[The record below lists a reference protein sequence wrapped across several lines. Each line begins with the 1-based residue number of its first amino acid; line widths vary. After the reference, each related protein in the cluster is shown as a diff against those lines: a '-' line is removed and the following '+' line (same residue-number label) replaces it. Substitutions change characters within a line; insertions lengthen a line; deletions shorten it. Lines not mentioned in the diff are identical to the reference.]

1 MNKPEKDQIKNE
13 HQIILTNDKTPLPSC
28 LQITSR
34 DLNTSNDNYIDLL
47 TSKINN
53 PYQKKINFI
62 NLVLNSS
69 VLKLSSNPNQILGE
83 LKYFFRWIS
92 PLNNEFLMGS
102 FTWNHKLIETE
113 TSDKKIIF
121 QNSISKQDINDYFYK
136 NYINL
141 IEQVLKNS
149 NIPYLYLEFKSKRF
163 NKIIDV
169 LFVCDLE

>member
-1 MNKPEKDQIKNE
+1 MNEPEKDHIKNK
-13 HQIILTNDKTPLPSC
+13 HQIILTNNKSSLPSH
-28 LQITSR
+28 LQITPR
-34 DLNTSNDNYIDLL
+34 DLNASNDNYIDLL

-53 PYQKKINFI
+53 PYQKKLNFI

-69 VLKLSSNPNQILGE
+69 VLKLSSNPNQILCE

-92 PLNNEFLMGS
+92 PLNNEFFMGS
-102 FTWNHKLIETE
+102 FTWNYKLIET
-113 TSDKKIIF
+113 TNKKIIF
-121 QNSISKQDINDYFYK
+121 QNSISKRDISDYFYK